1 MAGPLKGLKV
11 LDFTTLLPG
20 PFATLILADLGA
32 EVLKISSGARPDLLT
47 TIKPFLAD
55 SSLSA
60 VHAYLARGKRSMAL
74 NLKHPAAI
82 EVIHR
87 LLQYYDILIEQSRP
101 GVMKKFGL
109 DYQSLERVNPRL
121 IYCSI
126 TGYGQNSP
134 LAQRAGHDINYLAR
148 SGVMSYSGKS
158 KSGPSLYGMQIAD
171 AASGSNNAVIA
182 ILAAVISR
190 IASGQG
196 QHLDISMTDGVISF
210 NAIVGASFLVDGKQ
224 PRPEGWMLNGGSLY
238 DFYKTSDGHYLS
250 VGCVEPKFFEAFCEV
265 IERKDLK
272 PGGINPENLEH
283 VKDEIRT
290 IIQSKSRDEWMELF
304 NKKDA
309 CVEPVLSISEALEN
323 EHAKTRELIVEVE
336 GPGKQKVGQLA
347 NPIKFSETKQ
357 EYRFTGVP
365 LGTHTQDVM
374 KELGYDP
381 EEISDLKKSN
391 LFSAE

>member
-32 EVLKISSGARPDLLT
+32 DVLKINSGSRPDLLT
-47 TIKPFLAD
+47 FMQPFLPG

-87 LLQYYDILIEQSRP
+87 LLQNYDILIEQSRP

-109 DYQSLERVNPRL
+109 DYQSLEKVNPRL

-238 DFYKTSDGHYLS
+238 DFYETSDGQYLS
-250 VGCVEPKFFEAFCEV
+250 VGCVEPKFFDTFCEV
-265 IERKDLK
+265 IEREDLK
-272 PGGINPENLEH
+272 PSGINPENLEN

-290 IIQSKSRDEWMELF
+290 IIRSKSRDEWKELF

-323 EHAKTRELIVEVE
+323 EHAKIRELIVEVE
-336 GPGKQKVGQLA
+336 GPGKQKVRQLA

-357 EYRFTGVP
+357 EYHFTGVP

-374 KELGYDP
+374 KELGYAP
-381 EEISDLKKSN
+381 EDISDLKKSN